1 MYLANPLNPV
11 EQDWIADTR
20 RLVDQHLD
28 TILTSSQASAVSEA
42 MRYSVLAQGKR
53 IRPLL
58 TLAVAAYFGVRPA
71 AAIHVACSIEMIH
84 AASLILDDLP
94 CMDNDHER
102 RNRLAT
108 HVKFGESL
116 TILAAVSLLTQSC
129 CTIASH
135 PSLEPELRLK
145 LVQMLCDTVGPQGLS
160 LGQYIDLHGAAGVQ
174 TPSAITNIHHLK
186 TGVLFMAAAK
196 AGCLIARASAAQEEK
211 VMRFTNHIGL
221 AFQLLDDLKDISSPG
236 TNMVAHIGV
245 SNAERKLHAY
255 LDAAH
260 NAVEG
265 ERNAEMLQ
273 GFVHAFFA
281 AANR

>member
-1 MYLANPLNPV
+1 
-11 EQDWIADTR
+11 
-20 RLVDQHLD
+20 
-28 TILTSSQASAVSEA
+28 

-71 AAIHVACSIEMIH
+71 AAMHVACSIEMIH
-84 AASLILDDLP
+84 CASLILDDLP

-102 RNRLAT
+102 RKRLAT

-135 PSLEPELRLK
+135 QSLEPDLRLK
-145 LVQMLCDTVGPQGLS
+145 LVQMLCDTVGPHGLS
-160 LGQYIDLHGAAGVQ
+160 LGQYIDLHGVAGLQ

-186 TGVLFMAAAK
+186 TGVLFLAAAR

-211 VMRFTNHIGL
+211 VMRFTNNIGL
-221 AFQLLDDLKDISSPG
+221 AFQLLDDLKDMDSPG

-245 SNAERKLHAY
+245 SNAERRLRDY
-255 LDAAH
+255 LDAA
-260 NAVEG
+260 NDAVEG
-265 ERNAEMLQ
+265 ERNAETLQ
-273 GFVHAFFA
+273 GFARAFFGTA
-281 AANR
+281 SR